1 MSREQFCYRY
11 HHHSDNGLCYTAAPD
26 HIAQYLVHQLYATS
40 SRKEL
45 LKLSSDIAPPES
57 LATIMYKASGAS
69 KTLEE
74 ANSSPDMLDA
84 EKMVMEMEMR
94 LEEAKAALHKARAVD
109 CCHKVKDS
117 AIQEAKNL
125 AKQLIKPLKVVQK

>member
-1 MSREQFCYRY
+1 LL
-11 HHHSDNGLCYTAAPD
+11 HAAPD
-26 HIAQYLVHQLYATS
+26 HTAQYLVHQLYATS
-40 SRKEL
+40 SRNEL
-45 LKLSSDIAPPES
+45 IKLSSDIAPPES
-57 LATIMYKASGAS
+57 LATIMYKASGTS
-69 KTLEE
+69 KTLEK

-94 LEEAKAALHKARAVD
+94 LEDAKAALHKARAVD
-109 CCHKVKDS
+109 RRHKVKDS